1 MTVVGGVPRSGEQ
14 IQAALVA
21 FVGDWKN
28 YQGTEKAEAQTFL
41 NQLFA
46 CYGTDRNAVGAKFED
61 FRSSAGFMDLHW
73 PQACIIEMKAP
84 SRARSLYQAREQV
97 MRYWRESADEVNDRP
112 AARYVCSAHSSGSR
126 SGSPDASLPAHALAL
141 TSRSCPT
148 ATSP

>member
-46 CYGTDRNAVGAKFED
+46 CYGTDRNAVGAEFED
-61 FRSSAGFMDLHW
+61 FRSSAGFMDLH
-73 PQACIIEMKAP
+73 
-84 SRARSLYQAREQV
+84 
-97 MRYWRESADEVNDRP
+97 
-112 AARYVCSAHSSGSR
+112 
-126 SGSPDASLPAHALAL
+126 
-141 TSRSCPT
+141 
-148 ATSP
+148 

>member
-1 MTVVGGVPRSGEQ
+1 VTVVGGVPRSGEQ

-21 FVGDWKN
+21 FVGGWKN
-28 YQGTEKAEAQTFL
+28 YQGSEKGEAQTFL

-73 PQACIIEMKAP
+73 PQVCIIEMKAP

-97 MRYWRESADEVNDRP
+97 MRYWRESADEVNDLP
-112 AARYVCSAHSSGSR
+112 TARYVVPKVGGLTTRSARLTTRPEH
-126 SGSPDASLPAHALAL
+126 LAEARGR
-141 TSRSCPT
+141 TMAP
-148 ATSP
+148 